1 MGIWSAVSGAV
12 QKAAPVL
19 SVVNPY
25 VGAAASLY
33 GSLQSA
39 RMSQA
44 SADKQ
49 MQFQASQTGTGYE
62 RAMAD
67 MKRAGLNPMLA
78 AKLGPASSGSGAMAS
93 IPDFGQAVQRGAS
106 SAQAVATVGKTKV
119 ETAIKGIEKNIK
131 LLKDLPEARVSGA
144 KDRIVSVFVKDLDS
158 ILNALKDRSVI
169 LTDDQ
174 YEGIRKNLSELRQS
188 NIVIF
193 KEVMTGISSSSR
205 KMLEGWFNLKG
216 LFGD

>member
-1 MGIWSAVSGAV
+1 MLS
-12 QKAAPVL
+12 KVL
-19 SVVNPY
+19 GFAEKISPLNPY
-25 VGAAASLY
+25 IGMA
-33 GSLQSA
+33 GSLAGSLFSA
-39 RMSQA
+39 KQSQA
-44 SADKQ
+44 SANKQ
-49 MQFQASQTGTGYE
+49 MAFQASQTGTGYQ

-78 AKLGPASSGSGAMAS
+78 AKLGPAASGSGAMAS
-93 IPDFGQAVQRGAS
+93 IPDYGQAVQRGSAAS
-106 SAQAVATVGKTKV
+106 QAIATTAKTNV

-131 LLKDLPEARVSGA
+131 LLKDLPAARVSGA

-169 LTDDQ
+169 LTDDKF
-174 YEGIRKNLSELRQS
+174 EGIRKNLSELRQS

-193 KEVMTGISSSSR
+193 KEVMTGINSSSR

>member
-1 MGIWSAVSGAV
+1 MGLSKVLGFAEKI
-12 QKAAPVL
+12 APL
-19 SVVNPY
+19 NPY
-25 VGAAASLY
+25 IGMA
-33 GSLQSA
+33 GSLAGSLFSA
-39 RMSQA
+39 KQSQA
-44 SADKQ
+44 SANQQ
-49 MQFQASQTGTGYE
+49 MAFQASQTGTGYQ

-78 AKLGPASSGSGAMAS
+78 AKLGPAAAGSGAMAS
-93 IPDFGQAVQRGAS
+93 IPDYGQAVQRG
-106 SAQAVATVGKTKV
+106 SAAGQAIATTAKTKV

-131 LLKDLPEARVSGA
+131 LLKDLPAARVGGA
-144 KDRIVSVFVKDLDS
+144 RERIVSIFVKDLDS
-158 ILNALKDRSVI
+158 ILNALKDRSVMV
-169 LTDDQ
+169 TERQ
-174 YEGIRKNLSELRQS
+174 FEGIRENLRELRRS

>member
-1 MGIWSAVSGAV
+1 MNLLSSITGFAE
-12 QKAAPVL
+12 KLAPL
-19 SVVNPY
+19 NPLIG
-25 VGAAASLY
+25 VA
-33 GSLQSA
+33 GSLAGSLFSA
-39 RMSQA
+39 KQSQA

-49 MQFQASQTGTGYE
+49 MAFQASQTGTGYE

-78 AKLGPASSGSGAMAS
+78 AKLGPAASGSGAMAN
-93 IPDFGQAVQRGAS
+93 IPDYGQAVQRGSAA
-106 SAQAVATVGKTKV
+106 AQASAVTAKTNV
-119 ETAIKGIEKNIK
+119 ETAIKSIEKNIM
-131 LLKDLPEARVSGA
+131 LLKDLPAARVSGA

-158 ILNALKDRSVI
+158 ILNAIRDRSVT

-174 YEGIRKNLSELRQS
+174 FEGIRQNLSELRSS

-193 KEVMTGISSSSR
+193 KEVMTGINSSSR

-216 LFGD
+216 LFGE